1 MRFMAVTLIVISV
14 LVAVSSLFS
23 AEYMVR
29 ATEKKLLE
37 DYQATLDFTADQI
50 EDYVEEI
57 TRYCAMVAAD
67 STIQRLLVESDSFSE
82 LDKVRYSVDIYRNLR
97 YYELLRDDCINIE
110 LYLYNG
116 NIFTSDSSNKNTLH
130 STGDTSWLDNDA
142 CKRAI
147 ALAMGATVA
156 IAGLSYASWR
166 MVHADEVCIVEEEQ
180 NYDCPELG
188 LRMTIPAGF
197 SELEATA
204 EEETETT
211 YASYRTF
218 VSQRYLWPFRSNGAA
233 GEHVRRGCNSRGHRC
248 IPGRRGGEVFRRRH
262 H

>member
-130 STGDTSWLDNDA
+130 STGDTSWLDNA
-142 CKRAI
+142 LVSGAAKVFSESHGLAVQGIFPMIMQLPIFAI
-147 ALAMGATVA
+147 WEIT
-156 IAGLSYASWR
+156 IPIR
-166 MVHADEVCIVEEEQ
+166 R
-180 NYDCPELG
+180 ELG
-188 LRMTIPAGF
+188 KF
-197 SELEATA
+197 
-204 EEETETT
+204 
-211 YASYRTF
+211 F
-218 VSQRYLWPFRSNGAA
+218 
-233 GEHVRRGCNSRGHRC
+233 C
-248 IPGRRGGEVFRRRH
+248 I
-262 H
+262 